1 MVVVNKQI
9 GTSTEDWSLGASF
22 QCGGTARTKGET
34 FSPFDISAIKSKMT
48 GNGKENSGEG
58 ACAVLKT
65 VFMQTQNGE
74 KPFPAIGR
82 RRPVCLFAT
91 LSDQIQTLWWTVW
104 VGSVFLVGAHLHQT
118 TDKNLMF
125 ELCIKQA

>member
-1 MVVVNKQI
+1 MVVGNKQI
-9 GTSTEDWSLGASF
+9 ATSTEDWSLGASF

-34 FSPFDISAIKSKMT
+34 FSPSDISAIKSKID
-48 GNGKENSGEG
+48 GNRKENSGEG

-104 VGSVFLVGAHLHQT
+104 VDSVFLVGAHFH
-118 TDKNLMF
+118 
-125 ELCIKQA
+125 